1 MHTHKHILIS
11 VGEASGDMHAAN
23 LVQAVKKLAPDVLF
37 YGMGANLMRN
47 AGVDIVIYANEL
59 SIVGLL
65 EVITKFPKIRK
76 AFRIM
81 QNALEHNKPD
91 LLILV
96 DYPGFNLRLAKI
108 AKKAGVKAL
117 YFISPKVWAWN
128 QGRIESIKKYVD
140 KMAVIFPFEVDFY
153 KKYQVP
159 VAFVGNPL
167 LEIVK
172 PKLTHEEAQ
181 RAFKL
186 SPNCKTIGLFPGSRK
201 SEIKYHLPIML
212 EAAKLLKNQNPD
224 LQFLL
229 PQASSITLDDL
240 QPYLQASSIKVQ
252 VIPNKNYDVMQV
264 CDAIIA
270 ASGTVT
276 LEIAIMTIPEVIIYK
291 KSWLEYQIAKR
302 VIKIPYIGL
311 CNILANKKI
320 VQELLQYDATPEN
333 IAKEIEKILNDA
345 NYREEMIANLANTK
359 NLLKDTEQE
368 NLAELIITLLHPTI
382 QHQPIDHAAKSFD
395 R

>member
-1 MHTHKHILIS
+1 MHIHKQILIS
-11 VGEASGDMHAAN
+11 VGEASGDMHATN
-23 LVQAVKKLAPDVLF
+23 LVQAVKKIAPNIHF
-37 YGMGANLMRN
+37 YGMGANLMRSV
-47 AGVDIVIYANEL
+47 GVDIIIDANDL
-59 SIVGLL
+59 SIVGGL
-65 EVITKFPKIRK
+65 EVITKFSKIRK

-81 QNALEHNKPD
+81 QNALEYNKPD

-96 DYPGFNLRLAKI
+96 DYPGFNLRLAKM
-108 AKKAGVKAL
+108 AKTTGIKVL

-128 QGRIESIKKYVD
+128 QGRIEIIKKYVD

-172 PKLTHEEAQ
+172 PKLTREAGEL
-181 RAFKL
+181 AFHL
-186 SPNCKTIGLFPGSRK
+186 DPNCKTIGLFPGSRK
-201 SEIKYHLPIML
+201 SEIKYLLPIML
-212 EAAKLLKNQNPD
+212 ETAKLLKNKNPN

-240 QPYLQASSIKVQ
+240 QLYLQASSIKVQ
-252 VIPNKNYDVMQV
+252 VIPNQNYDVMQV

-345 NYREEMIANLANTK
+345 NYREEMIANLTNTK
-359 NLLKDTEQE
+359 NLLKGAKQE
-368 NLAELIITLLHPTI
+368 NIAELIISTLKS
-382 QHQPIDHAAKSFD
+382 HARFD
-395 R
+395 